1 MRFGWRAPRWQD
13 NSAKSGCSATPDA
26 RGRSDVA
33 RRCKD
38 THSNESLERLRRD
51 AAVLVTEFGLGMR
64 SLDAERPQV
73 RRRYGI
79 CYADGRIRIRLR
91 HAATGRPL
99 KYSSLV
105 NTLCHELAHLRHFNH
120 GPRFRAFYAQ
130 VLERARSL
138 GLYRPGREEPPAAE
152 ETPGALP
159 DHRSGLARRASRFAQ
174 RTLAPDRAVQLNLF
188 GEGS

>member
-1 MRFGWRAPRWQD
+1 M
-13 NSAKSGCSATPDA
+13 
-26 RGRSDVA
+26 A

-38 THSNESLERLRRD
+38 AQSNESLERLRRD
-51 AAVLVTEFGLGMR
+51 AAVLVSEFDLGMR

-73 RRRYGI
+73 RRRYGV
-79 CYADGRIRIRLR
+79 CDADGRIRIRLR

-138 GLYRPGREEPPAAE
+138 GLYRPGREDLTAGK
-152 ETPGALP
+152 ETPEALP
-159 DHRSGLARRASRFAQ
+159 QHAFGIAHRGSRAAQ
-174 RTLAPDRAVQLNLF
+174 RSVSPERAVQLDLF
-188 GEGS
+188 GERS